1 MVILSCQLPYKLK
14 QLHEKYGS
22 VARIAPDELCFS
34 TAEAMTDIYCNSQ
47 SRSCMPRD
55 PYMYQVSPQD
65 VHSIL
70 TVPGAEDHSRYRRV
84 LNYAFSNRSLVQQEP
99 LILQHV
105 RLFIS
110 KLHQLS
116 RKGPVD
122 MFAWYSFVVS
132 DIISDLSIGE
142 SFGCLQAAQY
152 HPWVTLLSG
161 SFKFSTYMGLAR
173 RFPPIPQILGAL
185 VPKDTARQAA
195 DHDNLTREKIRQRMH
210 RAEGRPD
217 FMQAVLENNNVK
229 AKGMSEAEISS
240 TFHLVLVAGLE
251 TLSST
256 ITAVTYLLLKNPA
269 ALKKVVDEVRQA
281 FEREEDITLLRSTKL
296 PHVIG
301 ALNEGMRMIPPTP
314 WGASRVVPGK
324 GDIIDGSWVPGG
336 VRI

>member
-1 MVILSCQLPYKLK
+1 
-14 QLHEKYGS
+14 
-22 VARIAPDELCFS
+22 
-34 TAEAMTDIYCNSQ
+34 
-47 SRSCMPRD
+47 
-55 PYMYQVSPQD
+55 
-65 VHSIL
+65 
-70 TVPGAEDHSRYRRV
+70 
-84 LNYAFSNRSLVQQEP
+84 
-99 LILQHV
+99 
-105 RLFIS
+105 
-110 KLHQLS
+110 
-116 RKGPVD
+116 
-122 MFAWYSFVVS
+122 
-132 DIISDLSIGE
+132 
-142 SFGCLQAAQY
+142 
-152 HPWVTLLSG
+152 
-161 SFKFSTYMGLAR
+161 
-173 RFPPIPQILGAL
+173 
-185 VPKDTARQAA
+185 
-195 DHDNLTREKIRQRMH
+195 
-210 RAEGRPD
+210 
-217 FMQAVLENNNVK
+217 MQAVLENNNVK